1 MVINTTKPISTI
13 SDFLASSDT
22 LSQIC
27 NHIKKINGLQIK
39 LGEFL
44 GKPPA
49 EHVAVADYRQNT
61 LVLHTDSA
69 AWAAKLRYRTPE
81 ILAAFKGDLPGI
93 RTVRIKVVPTAMLM
107 RIPRRALKVS
117 AGTAEGIRQA
127 ADQIADPALRS
138 TLHSI
143 ARNLGSE

>member
-13 SDFLASSDT
+13 SDFLVSSGR

-39 LGEFL
+39 L
-44 GKPPA
+44 A
-49 EHVAVADYRQNT
+49 EHLDNPLDKHVTVADYRQKT

-69 AWAAKLRYRTPE
+69 AWAAKLRYSTPD
-81 ILAAFKGDLPGI
+81 IIAAFKGDLPGI
-93 RTVRIKVVPTAMLM
+93 RTVRIKVVPTDTPVRTSRHTAK
-107 RIPRRALKVS
+107 IS
-117 AGTAEGIRQA
+117 ADTASGIREV
-127 ADQIADPALRS
+127 ADQIEDTALRS

-143 ARNLGSE
+143 ADKLV

>member
-13 SDFLASSDT
+13 SDFLVSSDR

-27 NHIKKINGLQIK
+27 NHIKIINGLQIK

-44 GKPPA
+44 GNPLA

-69 AWAAKLRYRTPE
+69 AWAAKLRYGTPE
-81 ILAAFKGDLPGI
+81 ILAAFTGELPGL
-93 RTVRIKVVPTAMLM
+93 RTVRIKVVPSETLM
-107 RIPRRALKVS
+107 RTTRQVLKVS
-117 AGTAEGIRQA
+117 PDTAEGIRQA
-127 ADQIADPALRS
+127 ADQIADTALRS

-143 ARNLGSE
+143 ADKLV